1 MRGRSTVVGCLAFV
15 LSCSGEEASSPD
27 APGSGGSLSSASGGA
42 PLAAPTGGAN
52 PSGGSSGSTGG
63 EQHLPPSS
71 GGWGSGLT
79 PQPCS
84 LVAPT
89 ECPSPD
95 LVYASV
101 EPILRERC
109 VVCHAGLP
117 GGPWPLDTYGHV
129 ATWRDTIRAAL
140 LACAMPP
147 SDSGMSIPPEESQRI
162 LEWIRCGIPP

>member
-1 MRGRSTVVGCLAFV
+1 MRGRSAVVGCLGFV
-15 LSCSGEEASSPD
+15 LSCSGEEAGSPG
-27 APGSGGSLSSASGGA
+27 AAGSGGAESAGSGGS
-42 PLAAPTGGAN
+42 PIAAPSGGAN

-63 EQHLPPSS
+63 EQHLPP
-71 GGWGSGLT
+71 GGGGQGGGLT

-95 LVYASV
+95 LDYAAV
-101 EPILRERC
+101 EPIFRERC

-117 GGPWPLDTYGHV
+117 GGPWPLNTYGHV

-140 LACAMPP
+140 LGCAMPP
-147 SDSGMSIPPEESQRI
+147 ADSGMSIPPEESQRI
-162 LEWIRCGIPP
+162 LEWIRCGMPP

>member
-1 MRGRSTVVGCLAFV
+1 LFGIRPLLLGRRSELARCAGFRR
-15 LSCSGEEASSPD
+15 LSELGL
-27 APGSGGSLSSASGGA
+27 GWR
-42 PLAAPTGGAN
+42 AARR
-52 PSGGSSGSTGG
+52 SD
-63 EQHLPPSS
+63 
-71 GGWGSGLT
+71 GWREPERRQLRLDGRRA
-79 PQPCS
+79 
-84 LVAPT
+84 APT

-162 LEWIRCGIPP
+162 LEWIRCGMPP